1 MQAVFL
7 HLVIMPR
14 SSRSKSHKQ
23 SKHSSKEAAAA
34 AASTA
39 RDYSGS
45 DEDVKMKERSSN
57 DGKEDGLSVRISKDS
72 SITGERRKHG
82 KDLSSSH
89 GNGDVT
95 EEYTTSS
102 KRREEKSHGG
112 SDRWNGGSSEEK
124 GVVVN
129 IENKELLK
137 AKEFSKGVGESK
149 SKSSRRHD
157 AETAN
162 AVVTEKDDSKSGSG
176 NRGEKRKSEK
186 ESARKENSQ
195 YKENKESKDKDRGSD
210 RGRKVHPDKLEAE
223 ASLKHVENQTSK
235 RGKEI
240 TEWPIE
246 EELRNPE
253 LEKELEKRMRRR
265 GEGSSDKDKYQDD
278 VKEGDDRRLS
288 TRSDRSK
295 DERHKDDGYGDMYRE
310 EGVRETRQ
318 KEDKHRED
326 GERDRKNRDVKHRG
340 ESERHKHRDDKYRE
354 DKYYEDGNRD
364 NKYKDDKYHEDGKH
378 RDEKYLEISERD
390 ERSREGKRKQDDD
403 RDHRHKEEKHR
414 DVRHRDD
421 ADREKRARDSKYRDL
436 HTSRDHPI
444 EPEAKRLR
452 DDSVAADL
460 YHRKTNNRD
469 GSPVYDD
476 RVARYK
482 DDKDRRRG
490 NDKDEPSD
498 YRSRSL
504 KEQRSESEKRS
515 SAKVDSA
522 SERGRLGSRYGDMEI
537 TASHSRRRSSPGGS
551 SYPARDHHRVPKQE
565 EAKYRDHAYEER
577 ARHNVHTSR
586 DITSGQSDKLSSRSL
601 EKVTLKDDS
610 YTGDLSIDRRLRP
623 DSRSSPQIDKS
634 PSSTSNDRRNLSRS
648 DVRRSLDLEELGQRS
663 GGSKDAKE
671 HTAKDGKGSRELVM
685 EAHPD
690 NDFSQVDGD
699 NLSVSSP
706 YTRSSHFSE
715 DDRSKSNNRHRRMG
729 DPNMGRA
736 QGNWKNVPNWPSP
749 LASGGYIPFQH
760 VPPPM
765 FHPLMQQ
772 FPPPI
777 FGRPPMKLNPGLPY
791 HVPDHG
797 RPMGWRNQV
806 DESVPPPLH
815 GWDANS
821 GVFGDESHLYGRLDW
836 DRRTQ
841 LSNRGWDPSADMW
854 KGQNAGASMDVQSG
868 PQKDGYS
875 AHRPTD
881 EIWPGQIGQHVEN
894 EQNQQDIQ
902 ALTMNGSQSSNALEG
917 NTSEAQKV
925 AESPQIFVVAEEDNT
940 LISQVYLSR
949 VDISEDLTQPELY
962 DQCTNMLDLDQKALS
977 DEFDCK
983 ILFLEEGV
991 EANVTDG
998 ASLFAAIN
1006 DSVFQKA
1013 MFLYKKQKEE
1023 FHSMNVEKTS
1033 CPVANAPE
1041 FVLPTDQEKGGSDEG
1056 RILDVSNE
1064 KDELP
1069 ILKVDTDPMIEAIVA
1084 DEPKKSEEPMNMEVD
1099 HIVVKQEEEPELT
1112 MQISSAAE
1120 ENLPPCAG
1128 GLPPCKVEDASEL
1141 VDTKCGG
1148 GGGDGGGGGG
1158 SSLLLSDVST
1168 TAVAMMPTESI
1179 EFGSVNLSRIHH
1191 HSPESTH

>member
-1 MQAVFL
+1 MTLSLTGVHF
-7 HLVIMPR
+7 HLLP
-14 SSRSKSHKQ
+14 
-23 SKHSSKEAAAA
+23 
-34 AASTA
+34 
-39 RDYSGS
+39 
-45 DEDVKMKERSSN
+45 
-57 DGKEDGLSVRISKDS
+57 
-72 SITGERRKHG
+72 
-82 KDLSSSH
+82 
-89 GNGDVT
+89 
-95 EEYTTSS
+95 
-102 KRREEKSHGG
+102 
-112 SDRWNGGSSEEK
+112 
-124 GVVVN
+124 
-129 IENKELLK
+129 
-137 AKEFSKGVGESK
+137 
-149 SKSSRRHD
+149 
-157 AETAN
+157 
-162 AVVTEKDDSKSGSG
+162 
-176 NRGEKRKSEK
+176 
-186 ESARKENSQ
+186 
-195 YKENKESKDKDRGSD
+195 
-210 RGRKVHPDKLEAE
+210 
-223 ASLKHVENQTSK
+223 
-235 RGKEI
+235 
-240 TEWPIE
+240 EWPIE

-295 DERHKDDGYGDMYRE
+295 DERHKDEGYGDMYRE

-318 KEDKHRED
+318 REDKHRED

-354 DKYYEDGNRD
+354 DGERDRHREDKYYEDGNRD
-364 NKYKDDKYHEDGKH
+364 NKYKDDKYHEDGDRDGKH
-378 RDEKYLEISERD
+378 RDEKYVEIGERD
-390 ERSREGKRKQDDD
+390 QRSREGKRKQDDD
-403 RDHRHKEEKHR
+403 RDHRHKEEKHREDVDRDHRHR

-452 DDSVAADL
+452 DDSIPADL

-469 GSPVYDD
+469 GSPIYDD
-476 RVARYK
+476 RVTRYK

-515 SAKVDSA
+515 SAKVDSG
-522 SERGRLGSRYGDMEI
+522 SERGRPASRYGDMEI
-537 TASHSRRRSSPGGS
+537 TASHSRRRSSPSGS

-565 EAKYRDHAYEER
+565 EAKYRDHVYEER

-610 YTGDLSIDRRLRP
+610 YTGDLSVDRRLRP
-623 DSRSSPQIDKS
+623 DSRSSPQVDKS

-648 DVRRSLDLEELGQRS
+648 DVKRSLDLEEPGQRS

-671 HTAKDGKGSRELVM
+671 SMVKDVKGSRELVM
-685 EAHPD
+685 ETHTD
-690 NDFSQVDGD
+690 NEFSQVDGD

-706 YTRSSHFSE
+706 YTRSSHFSGNSKSLLPPPSPFRTGSDSPFFGSTE

-736 QGNWKNVPNWPSP
+736 QGNWKNVPSWPSP

-760 VPPPM
+760 VPPM

-797 RPMGWRNQV
+797 RPLSWRNQV

-815 GWDANS
+815 GWDANNA
-821 GVFGDESHLYGRLDW
+821 VFGDESHLYGRLDW

-854 KGQNAGASMDVQSG
+854 KGQNPGASMDAQLG

-881 EIWPGQIGQHVEN
+881 EIWPGQMGQHVEN
-894 EQNQQDIQ
+894 EQNQPDIQ
-902 ALTMNGSQSSNALEG
+902 PLTMNGSQSSNALEG
-917 NTSEAQKV
+917 IAPEVQKV
-925 AESPQIFVVAEEDNT
+925 TESPQMFE
-940 LISQVYLSR
+940 
-949 VDISEDLTQPELY
+949 
-962 DQCTNMLDLDQKALS
+962 CTNMMDLDQEEALS

-1033 CPVANAPE
+1033 CPIANCPE
-1041 FVLPTDQEKGGSDEG
+1041 FVLPTDQDEGGSDDRKLAEEEAAEG
-1056 RILDVSNE
+1056 TVLGVSKE

-1069 ILKVDTDPMIEAIVA
+1069 TLKVDTDPLVEANVV
-1084 DEPKKSEEPMNMEVD
+1084 DEPKTSEEPMNMEVD
-1099 HIVVKQEEEPELT
+1099 RIVVKQEEEPELT
-1112 MQISSAAE
+1112 VERSSAVE
-1120 ENLPPCAG
+1120 EIIAPSAG
-1128 GLPPCKVEDASEL
+1128 GLPPCKAEEASESTNEEKNEL
-1141 VDTKCGG
+1141 GG
-1148 GGGDGGGGGG
+1148 GGGGGGG
-1158 SSLLLSDVST
+1158 SLLLLSDVST
-1168 TAVAMMPTESI
+1168 TAVAVMPTESI

>member
-1 MQAVFL
+1 MTLSLTGVHF
-7 HLVIMPR
+7 HLLP
-14 SSRSKSHKQ
+14 
-23 SKHSSKEAAAA
+23 
-34 AASTA
+34 
-39 RDYSGS
+39 
-45 DEDVKMKERSSN
+45 
-57 DGKEDGLSVRISKDS
+57 
-72 SITGERRKHG
+72 
-82 KDLSSSH
+82 
-89 GNGDVT
+89 
-95 EEYTTSS
+95 
-102 KRREEKSHGG
+102 
-112 SDRWNGGSSEEK
+112 
-124 GVVVN
+124 
-129 IENKELLK
+129 
-137 AKEFSKGVGESK
+137 
-149 SKSSRRHD
+149 
-157 AETAN
+157 
-162 AVVTEKDDSKSGSG
+162 
-176 NRGEKRKSEK
+176 
-186 ESARKENSQ
+186 
-195 YKENKESKDKDRGSD
+195 
-210 RGRKVHPDKLEAE
+210 
-223 ASLKHVENQTSK
+223 
-235 RGKEI
+235 
-240 TEWPIE
+240 EWPIE

-295 DERHKDDGYGDMYRE
+295 DERHKDEGYGDMYRE

-318 KEDKHRED
+318 REDKHRED

-354 DKYYEDGNRD
+354 DGERDRHREDKYYEDGNRD
-364 NKYKDDKYHEDGKH
+364 NKYKDDKYHEDGDRDGKH
-378 RDEKYLEISERD
+378 RDEKYVEIGERD
-390 ERSREGKRKQDDD
+390 QRSREGKRKQDDD
-403 RDHRHKEEKHR
+403 RDHRHKEEKHREDVDRDHRHR

-452 DDSVAADL
+452 DDSIPADL

-469 GSPVYDD
+469 GSPIYDD
-476 RVARYK
+476 RVTRYK

-515 SAKVDSA
+515 SAKVDSG
-522 SERGRLGSRYGDMEI
+522 SERGRPASRYGDMEI
-537 TASHSRRRSSPGGS
+537 TASHSRRRSSPSGS
-551 SYPARDHHRVPKQE
+551 SYPARDHH
-565 EAKYRDHAYEER
+565 
-577 ARHNVHTSR
+577 
-586 DITSGQSDKLSSRSL
+586 RSL

-610 YTGDLSIDRRLRP
+610 YTGDLSVDRRLRP
-623 DSRSSPQIDKS
+623 DSRSSPQVDKS

-648 DVRRSLDLEELGQRS
+648 DVKRSLDLEEPGQRS

-671 HTAKDGKGSRELVM
+671 SMVKDVKGSRELVM
-685 EAHPD
+685 ETHTD
-690 NDFSQVDGD
+690 NEFSQVDGD

-706 YTRSSHFSE
+706 YTRSSHFSGNSKSLLPPPSPFRTGSDSPFFGSTE

-736 QGNWKNVPNWPSP
+736 QGNWKNVPSWPSP

-760 VPPPM
+760 VPPM

-797 RPMGWRNQV
+797 RPLSWRNQV

-815 GWDANS
+815 GWDANNA
-821 GVFGDESHLYGRLDW
+821 VFGDESHLYGRLDW

-854 KGQNAGASMDVQSG
+854 KGQNPGASMDAQLG

-881 EIWPGQIGQHVEN
+881 EIWPGQMGQHVEN
-894 EQNQQDIQ
+894 EQNQPDIQ
-902 ALTMNGSQSSNALEG
+902 PLTMNGSQSSNALEG
-917 NTSEAQKV
+917 IAPEVQKV
-925 AESPQIFVVAEEDNT
+925 TESPQMFEVVKEDNT

-949 VDISEDLTQPELY
+949 IDVSQDLTQPELY
-962 DQCTNMLDLDQKALS
+962 DQCTNMMDLDQEEALS

-1033 CPVANAPE
+1033 CPIANCPE
-1041 FVLPTDQEKGGSDEG
+1041 FVLPTDQDEGGSDDRKLAEEEAAEG
-1056 RILDVSNE
+1056 TVLGVSKE

-1069 ILKVDTDPMIEAIVA
+1069 TLKVDTDPLVEANVV
-1084 DEPKKSEEPMNMEVD
+1084 DEPKTSEEPMNMEVD
-1099 HIVVKQEEEPELT
+1099 RIVVKQEEEPELT
-1112 MQISSAAE
+1112 VERSSAVE
-1120 ENLPPCAG
+1120 EIIAPSAG
-1128 GLPPCKVEDASEL
+1128 GLPPCKAEEASESTNEEKNEL
-1141 VDTKCGG
+1141 GG
-1148 GGGDGGGGGG
+1148 GGGGGGG
-1158 SSLLLSDVST
+1158 SLLLLSDVST
-1168 TAVAMMPTESI
+1168 TAVAVMPTESI